1 MSLIGWKIYKKIGAD
16 WKMKQMYLHYQIFF
30 MLLKMLLFFFL
41 AFLVRFLV
49 LLDLSDPEF
58 VRVNTTKHH
67 LLSPLLTYLLTHTC
81 HIVVDLNCFGPLGNC
96 LCIFC

>member
-1 MSLIGWKIYKKIGAD
+1 
-16 WKMKQMYLHYQIFF
+16 MYLHYQIFF

-41 AFLVRFLV
+41 AFLVQFLV

-58 VRVNTTKHH
+58 VRVNTAKHR
-67 LLSPLLTYLLTHTC
+67 LLSPLLTYLYLSKP
-81 HIVVDLNCFGPLGNC
+81 VVDLNCFGPFGSC